1 MLYSLLQKPRN
12 RLRAWRLRWQARRG
26 PRLDVPL
33 AAALVADC
41 RLCGAVAC
49 SHDVLGLVAL
59 THAQGLENTAYR
71 LLQCKLC
78 DVVYLDPLPS
88 PADLKTLY
96 EGTRQFEDMPCADP
110 AIARRTVNSYA
121 RRLAQL
127 RLFPAA
133 GESILEIGAGLA
145 WISQACKQRDARV
158 RTIAQD
164 ISAECVDQC
173 TWVDEYIV
181 GPLENVPAD
190 RSFRLVSLTHV
201 IEHLTDPGRL
211 IAQLAGYLA
220 PGGHAYF
227 TAPFRPPLWQP
238 RDGLAPW
245 LTYGYLHVP
254 AHISYLSRRWFER
267 VATANGLELIHWDD
281 SADGHQVFEAILRRS
296 I

>member
-12 RLRAWRLRWQARRG
+12 RLRAWRMRWQARRG
-26 PRLDVPL
+26 PRREFPAAVPL
-33 AAALVADC
+33 IVDC
-41 RLCGAVAC
+41 RLCGASAC
-49 SHDVLGLVAL
+49 RHDVLGPVAL
-59 THAQGLENTAYR
+59 THAQALENTAYR
-71 LLQCKLC
+71 LLRCKLC

-96 EGTRQFEDMPCADP
+96 EETRQFEDMPCADP
-110 AIARRTVNSYA
+110 AVASRTVNSYA

-145 WISQACKQRDARV
+145 WISKACKRRDARV

-164 ISAECVDQC
+164 ISAECAGQC
-173 TWVDEYIV
+173 AWVDEYIV

-190 RSFRLVSLTHV
+190 QSFRLVSLTHV
-201 IEHLTDPGRL
+201 IEHLINPGHL

-220 PGGHAYF
+220 HGGHAYF

-238 RDGLAPW
+238 RDGFAPW

-296 I
+296 F